1 MTQPGALRFFWV
13 ILRPSGVAM
22 AALLATLVFA
32 TYLASL
38 SAYGFDE
45 ALSVILLAQILVAS
59 TGYYDRLGRGHFDSI
74 LAGRRRRESLAL
86 AHAALSIVPGLVLW
100 LIFGALDHLITSR
113 RSMAMTWGGLAA
125 FIYASVVVWA
135 VSLRLGRNSGAVLW
149 VFVLF
154 ILAGAGKIHV
164 LRDAY
169 GTSSADWSVT
179 GRATA
184 AALAFPLLMFGD
196 GGHVEPPVLLGVCI
210 ATVAVL
216 GAGIWTITRLDAP
229 LKDPA

>member
-1 MTQPGALRFFWV
+1 MTQPSALRFFWV
-13 ILRPSGVAM
+13 ILQPSGVAL
-22 AALLATLVFA
+22 AALLAVLVFA

-45 ALSVILLAQILVAS
+45 ALSVILLAQILIAS
-59 TGYYDRLGRGHFDSI
+59 TGYYDRLVRGHFDSI

-100 LIFGALDHLITSR
+100 LIFGLVDHLMTSR
-113 RSMAMTWGGLAA
+113 RSMAMTSGGLIA

-135 VSLRLGRNSGAVLW
+135 VSLRLGRYTAGVLW
-149 VFVLF
+149 VFALF
-154 ILAGAGKIHV
+154 LLAGAGKV
-164 LRDAY
+164 QLLRDAY
-169 GTSSADWSVT
+169 GTSSASWSVT

-184 AALAFPLLMFGD
+184 AAMAFPLMMFGN
-196 GGHVEPPVLLGVCI
+196 GGYVEPLVLLGVGI
-210 ATVAVL
+210 ATVAML
-216 GAGIWTITRLDAP
+216 GAGIWIVTRLDAP